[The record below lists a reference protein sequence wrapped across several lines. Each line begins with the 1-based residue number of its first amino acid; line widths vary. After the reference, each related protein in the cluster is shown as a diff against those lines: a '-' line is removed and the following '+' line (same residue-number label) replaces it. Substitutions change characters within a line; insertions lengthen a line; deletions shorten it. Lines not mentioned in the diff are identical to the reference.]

1 MVLLGRSFARIDW
14 IQCRG
19 LSGRRKINHVI
30 TYYDNLIGITKVTV
44 EKKKML
50 LHVNQHSP
58 MPNNEDK
65 KLNRQKLQ
73 DRLKDIH
80 GKLYR
85 TARGSDRYLYSDNKR
100 TLCNQ
105 TGVEVDGRI
114 RAVRGLV
121 T

>member
-1 MVLLGRSFARIDW
+1 MPWIVGKKKDQSCYHLLRQLDRDHEGD
-14 IQCRG
+14 
-19 LSGRRKINHVI
+19 RR
-30 TYYDNLIGITKVTV
+30 
-44 EKKKML
+44 EKKML